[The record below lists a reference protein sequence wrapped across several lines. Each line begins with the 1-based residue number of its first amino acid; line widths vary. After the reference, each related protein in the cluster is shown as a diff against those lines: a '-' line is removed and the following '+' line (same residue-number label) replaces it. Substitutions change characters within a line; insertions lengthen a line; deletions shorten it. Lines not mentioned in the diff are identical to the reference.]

1 MNEIKLKYKNHSF
14 WTLTGHRHRIML
26 RSGTSGCT
34 HVAGK
39 CVKRV
44 KMTTLPTPKIWEISD
59 SDNDGDEGA
68 QGDLKGSSCVKFA
81 LAPPLSDGCERP
93 SPSKKRRSREELEAD
108 KEKARERKD
117 AREKKR
123 AAKVLEREEKRKELQ
138 KRKEAAEHV
147 NSLKPENFIKCF
159 TVCIDPVVLQQ
170 EGSDILL
177 GTLSS
182 NEWKYRIEQ
191 QQLPNSITW
200 TRDLPQGEE
209 GGETVEEDQVVQ
221 VLGATEFLDMLISV
235 KTIIDS
241 KGEDSTLCRDAAKVL
256 SVLVTDARSSYKRR
270 GYETVQSKYGGENVN
285 VEEVLVYLQLYKNV
299 SVVFLDGWQ
308 EVTDHICAVTKSLSK
323 RPSKLLSEKVELP
336 FCVDGSWGSGARVEK
351 DGSGLK
357 HVWSK
362 QIQQLNRVSPAVA
375 SCVSAAYPS
384 PQLLLQAYTA
394 SSSEEDKKKLLAD
407 LVIKGEGKDRRIG
420 PEISA
425 RLYRCFTTQN
435 PELVL
440 D

>member
-1 MNEIKLKYKNHSF
+1 
-14 WTLTGHRHRIML
+14 
-26 RSGTSGCT
+26 
-34 HVAGK
+34 
-39 CVKRV
+39 
-44 KMTTLPTPKIWEISD
+44 MTTLPNPKIWEISD
-59 SDNDGDEGA
+59 SDNEGDEGA
-68 QGDLKGSSCVKFA
+68 RGDLKVSSCVKFA
-81 LAPPLSDGCERP
+81 LAPPRSDGCERP

-108 KEKARERKD
+108 KEKARERKE

-138 KRKEAAEHV
+138 KRKEAAEYV
-147 NSLKPENFIKCF
+147 NSLKPENFLKRLTI
-159 TVCIDPVVLQQ
+159 CIDPVVLQQ

-177 GTLSS
+177 ATLSS

-200 TRDLPQGEE
+200 TRDLHQGED
-209 GGETVEEDQVVQ
+209 GGGTVEEDQVVQ
-221 VLGATEFLDMLISV
+221 VFGATEFLDMLVSV
-235 KTIIDS
+235 KRMIDS
-241 KGEDSTLCRDAAKVL
+241 KGENSTPCQDAAKVVSL
-256 SVLVTDARSSYKRR
+256 LVTDARSSSKRR
-270 GYETVQSKYGGENVN
+270 GYETVQSKYGGENVD

-336 FCVDGSWGSGARVEK
+336 FCVDGSWASGARVEK

-357 HVWSK
+357 HVWRK

-384 PQLLLQAYTA
+384 PQLLLQAYKA